1 MMRLAIATLLYIG
14 FACSSAVAQISP
26 ALPTLRVAT
35 PAALTQESYRLWQ
48 GPAPDARG
56 SAEADIPTLTVYRPQ
71 VDRANGTAVVIA
83 PGGGYIA
90 LASTLE
96 GIEPASWFT
105 ARGVTAF
112 VLRYRVA
119 DAARLP
125 VVLADGARA
134 VRFVRAHAKALKL
147 DPRRIGMMGFSA
159 GGHLAASTAL
169 GMGPTP
175 ATPSDPVDKES
186 SRPDFLVLAYPWLEA
201 TKIKADGDSDYC
213 AFARTFKVPCT
224 PRDYEKF
231 KPVNFVTPDAPPT
244 FIYHTSDDTVV
255 PVEGS
260 IALYLALRGKK
271 VDVELHAYRKGPHG
285 TGLGGSDPALNNWPA
300 LLDNWL
306 RAHGWIG
313 NGFTASR

>member
-1 MMRLAIATLLYIG
+1 MIRSMIATLLG
-14 FACSSAVAQISP
+14 VVLACPNAAAQVSP
-26 ALPTLRVAT
+26 ALPDLRIAT
-35 PAALTQESYRLWQ
+35 PASLTQESYRLWQ
-48 GPAPDARG
+48 GAAPGARG
-56 SAEADIPTLTVYRPQ
+56 DAEADIPTLTAFRPQ
-71 VDRANGTAVVIA
+71 PDRANGTAVVIA

-147 DPRRIGMMGFSA
+147 DPHRIGMMGFSA

-169 GMGPTP
+169 GMRPTP
-175 ATPSDPVDKES
+175 ATTSDPVDKENS
-186 SRPDFLVLAYPWLEA
+186 QPDFLVLAYPWLEA

-213 AFARTFKVPCT
+213 AFARTLKIPCA
-224 PRDYEKF
+224 PREYEKF
-231 KPVNFVTPDAPPT
+231 NPVDFVTPNAPPT

-260 IALYLALRGKK
+260 IALYLALRKAK

-285 TGLGGSDPALNNWPA
+285 TGLGGSDPALNNWPE

-313 NGFTASR
+313 NGFAASR